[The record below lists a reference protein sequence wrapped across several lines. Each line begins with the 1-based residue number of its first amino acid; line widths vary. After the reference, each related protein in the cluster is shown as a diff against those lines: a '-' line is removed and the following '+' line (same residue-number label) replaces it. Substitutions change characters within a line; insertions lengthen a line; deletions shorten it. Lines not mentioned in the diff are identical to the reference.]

1 MCGNSLSHR
10 SKVVTISLPHLVYMY
25 DKTHVYKQKNEDNY
39 VSTGYLLDVSALS
52 CPSSPLTEASITLH
66 PSSCF
71 LSLSCHGPPLVILTP
86 TMIAVDW
93 TPYPSIGQ
101 AVFIH
106 SK

>member
-52 CPSSPLTEASITLH
+52 CH
-66 PSSCF
+66 PSPRQRHQ
-71 LSLSCHGPPLVILTP
+71 SLFIPQAVSCHYLAMDP
-86 TMIAVDW
+86 
-93 TPYPSIGQ
+93 
-101 AVFIH
+101 H
-106 SK
+106 